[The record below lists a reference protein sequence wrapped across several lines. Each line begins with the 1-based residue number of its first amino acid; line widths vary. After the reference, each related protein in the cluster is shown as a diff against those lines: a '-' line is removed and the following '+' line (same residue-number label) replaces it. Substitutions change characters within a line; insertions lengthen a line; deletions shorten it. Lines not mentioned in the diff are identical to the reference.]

1 MAGKYKISK
10 RFKVKVTKTYEYLLN
25 EWGLSVADA
34 FFDRLVDKISTLQKY
49 PFICKVTNK
58 RFKIRRILLEKHN
71 IIYYRIDGDTIVLVD
86 LLNSKQNPKRNP
98 YD

>member
-34 FFDRLVDKISTLQKY
+34 FYDKIFLKLNVLLKQPCIGRATKKK
-49 PFICKVTNK
+49 PE
-58 RFKIRRILLEKHN
+58 IRRTLLGKYN
-71 IIYYRIDGDTIVLVD
+71 IIYYRIDGDTIVLINF
-86 LLNSKQNPKRNP
+86 LNSKKNPKHNP